1 MHIGAVICFVLA
13 IFFYSFAGSALA
25 SGLVILGVFFE
36 VLAWVIWFSED
47 KTT

>member
-13 IFFYSFAGSALA
+13 IFFYSFAGRTVAV
-25 SGLVILGVFFE
+25 GFVIPGVFFE
-36 VLAWVIWFSED
+36 VLAWAIWLSED